1 MDIYSIITE
10 KIIAS
15 LEGGVIPWRKP
26 WVSGLPSNY
35 ITEKPYSG
43 INLLLLGMPQY
54 SSPYWLTF
62 KQVDKLGGSVNKG
75 EKGSFIVYYTFVN
88 KTDSIVDDDGEQLF
102 NLKSYPVL
110 KYYKVWNWEQTT
122 GLPEKK
128 LHEFDTTYLDNCD
141 DLVRNIID
149 KPVIKTGGKACYQ
162 PSTDYIFMPDIKS
175 FLSSEE
181 YYSTLFHELTH
192 WTGHHSRLNREGLKK
207 IAFGS
212 ECYSK
217 EELVAEMGASFLCG
231 VSGIS
236 GKVIDNSTA
245 YIQSWLKVIKGDKK
259 FILSAAAQA
268 QKAVDFILNR
278 QSSDE

>member
-128 LHEFDTTYLDNCD
+128 LPEFDTDMLSCCD
-141 DLVRNIID
+141 DIVNSITD
-149 KPVIKTGGKACYQ
+149 TSVIKTGGKACYQ
-162 PSTDYIFMPDIKS
+162 PSTDSIFMPDIKS

-236 GKVIDNSTA
+236 GKIIDNSTA